1 MKTDEFSHIKEYDL
15 EIDRVIDYMK
25 EHDCKSVTIQ
35 LSDGLKCHAH
45 KIAEQIEK
53 ATGAEVIIWAGSA
66 YGACD
71 LAIDVKR
78 FQCDLLVHF
87 GHSEWKYGSTF

>member
-1 MKTDEFSHIKEYDL
+1 
-15 EIDRVIDYMK
+15 MK
-25 EHDCKSVTIQ
+25 EHEIKSVCIQ
-35 LSDGLKCHAH
+35 LPDGLKCHAH
-45 KIAEQIEK
+45 IITKQIEE

-78 FQCDLLVHF
+78 FQCDLLIHW
-87 GHSEWKYGSTF
+87 GHSEWKYGTTF

>member
-1 MKTDEFSHIKEYDL
+1 MVSDEFSHVKEYDL
-15 EIDRVIDYMK
+15 EMDRLVNYMK
-25 EHDCKSVTIQ
+25 EHQIRSVCIQ
-35 LSDGLKCHAH
+35 LPDGLKCHAN
-45 KIAEQIEK
+45 KMADEITER
-53 ATGAEVIIWAGSA
+53 TGAEVIIWGSTA

-78 FQCDLLVHF
+78 FQCDLLVHW

>member
-1 MKTDEFSHIKEYDL
+1 MAEFSHVGEYDL
-15 EIDRVIDYMK
+15 ELERVISYMK
-25 EHDCKSVTIQ
+25 EHEIKSVCIQ
-35 LSDGLKCHAH
+35 LPDGLKCHAH
-45 KIAEQIEK
+45 KITEEIEG

-71 LAIDVKR
+71 LAIDAKR
-78 FQCDLLVHF
+78 FQCDLLIHW